1 MQLDNFRASAEPQA
15 LFLSGSTYAHP
26 RTQSTT
32 RNTIAMRYPCT
43 MHPTK
48 KPART
53 LTHWLCMQLF
63 VGHLPAAFA
72 ANREAAGLSAN
83 GFSLCSSFL
92 SCTKLS
98 LYYITGKGNI
108 LPHVLQN
115 VVNCY
120 PVKPFD
126 VLDIVVQLAGNFAPR
141 VVIEVAHTQDKA

>member
-1 MQLDNFRASAEPQA
+1 MHVVSLHNASNKKA
-15 LFLSGSTYAHP
+15 STHLA
-26 RTQSTT
+26 
-32 RNTIAMRYPCT
+32 
-43 MHPTK
+43 
-48 KPART
+48 
-53 LTHWLCMQLF
+53 HWLCMQLF
-63 VGHLPAAFA
+63 AGHLLAAWA
-72 ANREAAGLSAN
+72 TNREAADLSAN
-83 GFSLCSSFL
+83 GFTLCSSFL
-92 SCTKLS
+92 SRTKLS